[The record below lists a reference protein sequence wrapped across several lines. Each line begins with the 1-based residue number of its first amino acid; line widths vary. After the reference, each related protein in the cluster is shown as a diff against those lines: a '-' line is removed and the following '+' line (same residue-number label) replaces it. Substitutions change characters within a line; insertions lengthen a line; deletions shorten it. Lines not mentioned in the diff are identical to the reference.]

1 MDQIGHLKLSFHF
14 TESKDNMATTYEK
27 IASTTLGTAASAI
40 TFSSIGSGY
49 TDLRISFLIIGGAG
63 TAGQF
68 DIKYNNDSSS
78 LYSITR
84 LYGDGSSAGSSR
96 FSGTSLLP
104 CNSSFSSTPPVFATI
119 DLFSYAGSTFK
130 TALIEYSNDANGSG
144 SAERSV
150 GLYRSTSAITR
161 IDLGGV
167 GGTFA
172 AGTSATIYGILKA

>member
-1 MDQIGHLKLSFHF
+1 MP
-14 TESKDNMATTYEK
+14 ATYEK
-27 IASTTLGTAASAI
+27 IQSTTLGSAASSI

-49 TDLRISFLIIGGAG
+49 TDIRISFVIIGGAG

-68 DIKYNNDSSS
+68 DITYNNDTTS

-96 FSGTSLLP
+96 YSGTALYP
-104 CNSSFSSTPPVFATI
+104 CQNSFSSTPPVFATI

-130 TALIEYSNDANGSG
+130 TALITYSNDANGSG

-172 AGTSATIYGILKA
+172 IGTTATVYGILKA

>member
-1 MDQIGHLKLSFHF
+1 MP
-14 TESKDNMATTYEK
+14 ATYEK
-27 IASTTLGTAASAI
+27 IQSTTLGSAASSI

-49 TDLRISFLIIGGAG
+49 TDIRISFVIIGGAG

-68 DIKYNNDSSS
+68 DITYNNDTTS

-96 FSGTSLLP
+96 YSGTALYP
-104 CNSSFSSTPPVFATI
+104 CQNGFSSTPPVFATI

-130 TALIEYSNDANGSG
+130 TALITYSNDANGSG

-172 AGTSATIYGILKA
+172 IGTTATVYGILKA

>member
-1 MDQIGHLKLSFHF
+1 
-14 TESKDNMATTYEK
+14 MATTYEK
-27 IASTTLGTAASAI
+27 IATTTLGSAESAI
-40 TFSSIGSGY
+40 TFNSIGSGY
-49 TDLRISFLIIGGAG
+49 TDLRISFVIIGGAG

-78 LYSITR
+78 VYSITR
-84 LYGDGSSAGSSR
+84 FYGDGSSAGSSR
-96 FSGTSLLP
+96 YSGTALYP
-104 CNSSFSSTPPVFATI
+104 CQNSFSSTPPVFATI

-144 SAERSV
+144 SVERSV

-172 AGTSATIYGILKA
+172 TGTTATLYGIKAA

>member
-1 MDQIGHLKLSFHF
+1 MP
-14 TESKDNMATTYEK
+14 TTYEP
-27 IASTTLGTAASAI
+27 IATQTLGSAASSI
-40 TFSSIGSGY
+40 TFSSIPATY
-49 TDLRISFLIIGGAG
+49 TDLRVVFAIIGGAG

-68 DIKYNNDSSS
+68 DITYNNDTSS

-96 FSGTSLLP
+96 YSGTALYP
-104 CNSSFSSTPPVFATI
+104 CQNSFSSTPPVFATI

-130 TALIEYSNDANGSG
+130 TALITYSNDANGSG

-150 GLYRSTSAITR
+150 GLYRSTTAISR

-172 AGTSATIYGILKA
+172 IGTTATLYGIKNA

>member
-1 MDQIGHLKLSFHF
+1 MP
-14 TESKDNMATTYEK
+14 TTYEP
-27 IASTTLGTAASAI
+27 IATQTLGSAASSI
-40 TFSSIGSGY
+40 TFSSIPATY
-49 TDLRISFLIIGGAG
+49 TDLRVVFAIIGGAG

-68 DIKYNNDSSS
+68 DITYNNDTSS

-96 FSGTSLLP
+96 YSGTALYP
-104 CNSSFSSTPPVFATI
+104 CQNSFSSTPPVFTTI

-130 TALIEYSNDANGSG
+130 TALITYSNDANGSG

-150 GLYRSTSAITR
+150 GLYRSTTAISR

-172 AGTSATIYGILKA
+172 IGTTATLYGIKNA